1 MHILGSR
8 TPNCPW
14 GQCSGFTIHQQTDD
28 DEDGQYDSGTLN
40 DGRTGYIIIDRIR
53 YMIDPLLYTKI
64 EIYSRSSIDGCC
76 VR

>member
-1 MHILGSR
+1 M
-8 TPNCPW
+8 
-14 GQCSGFTIHQQTDD
+14 CSGFTIHQQTDD

-40 DGRTGYIIIDRIR
+40 DGRTGYMIIDRIR
-53 YMIDPLLYTKI
+53 YMIDPLLYIKI